1 MCGIFAIVGKR
12 NTLDILNC
20 LRKLEYRGYDSCGLL
35 YVYHNRCI
43 MTKTI
48 GGINNLKN
56 KIPACN
62 VDCAIG
68 HTRWAT
74 HGITNVL
81 NAHPQTTENNRFYVV
96 HNGMIDNYQ
105 DIISKYGFILRSQ
118 TDTEVIAHM
127 LDYYI
132 KNNSLLESI
141 VKIKNEIKGNY
152 AIVLIDRLE
161 NNRIYFLK
169 NKSPLLI
176 GADGKCFMI
185 SSDQCAFDSNMNV
198 TILNDGNYGY
208 IDNDNYK
215 IYTDNDNEY
224 WNTFYKSNET
234 KIFEANED
242 FMLSEI
248 KFEPELINIIYN
260 KYKTIDLSKFKAL
273 IGSCDEI
280 VFVGAGSSH
289 YASSILKIMFEKKY
303 NKRCH
308 SIVASELSNFNILN
322 KKILYMFLSQSG
334 ETADLCEHID
344 HIKENMGVVISL
356 CNNVNSTLGYKSDF
370 IFPLFA
376 NEEISVASTKAF
388 MGMIYVGAILSSYEI
403 ADSKLISIS
412 LKNTL
417 KIEDKIKRIAYD
429 LANSNVVFYIG
440 KGLDYHIAEEGA
452 LKLREISYLPAFSF
466 QAGELKH
473 GSIALVD
480 SDSVAILLSSDKS
493 NYQALINC
501 KEEIKSRSG
510 NVYLITTYDKSS
522 DIYVNE
528 TFLNLILIIQL
539 LAYHTAVLLD
549 RNVDK
554 PRNLAKSVT
563 VL

>member
-12 NTLDILNC
+12 NTLDILNS

-48 GGINNLKN
+48 GGISNLKD
-56 KIPACN
+56 KITLCN

-74 HGITNVL
+74 HGFTTVL

-105 DIISKYGFILRSQ
+105 EIISKYGFVLRSQ

-132 KNNSLLESI
+132 KNNTLLESI
-141 VKIKNEIKGNY
+141 IKIKNEIKGNY

-185 SSDQCAFDSNMNV
+185 SSDQCAFNANMNV

-215 IYTDNDNEY
+215 IFTDNDNEY

-234 KIFEANED
+234 KLFEANGD
-242 FMLSEI
+242 FMMSEI
-248 KFEPELINIIYN
+248 RFEPELINNIYN
-260 KYKTIDLSKFKAL
+260 RYKTIDLSKFRAL
-273 IGSCDEI
+273 IDSCDEI

-289 YASSILKIMFEKKY
+289 YASSILKIMFESKY

-308 SIVASELSNFNILN
+308 SIVASELSSFNILN
-322 KKILYMFLSQSG
+322 KKILYIFLSQSG
-334 ETADLCEHID
+334 ETADLCEHLE
-344 HIKENMGVVISL
+344 HIKENMGIIISL
-356 CNNVNSTLGYKSDF
+356 CNNINSTLGYRSDL

-388 MGMIYVGAILSSYEI
+388 MGMIYVGSILSSYKI
-403 ADSKLISIS
+403 ADPNLISIS

-417 KIEDKIKRIAYD
+417 KLEDKIKRIAYD
-429 LANSNVVFYIG
+429 LANSKVVFYIG
-440 KGLDYHIAEEGA
+440 KGLDYHIAQEGA

-473 GSIALVD
+473 GSIALID
-480 SDSVAILLSSDKS
+480 NDSVAILLSSDKS

-510 NVYLITTYDKSS
+510 NVYLITTYENNS
-522 DIYVNE
+522 DIYVNA

-539 LAYHTAVLLD
+539 LAYHTAVLLE
-549 RNVDK
+549 RNVDR